1 MNALMFPGHRLIGLR
16 LVRRPPLRL
25 RAIAPAW
32 SACKRILAP
41 AAVVAVL
48 LLAGCASTPPPQGG
62 AGSADQVRARV
73 LRLLPAQTADR
84 EAWARDIT
92 VAFTSQDIAATTDN
106 VCAVLAVTEQESSFQ
121 ADPAVPGLPA
131 IARREIDRRAQSLH
145 VPGFVVNAAL
155 DIESPTG
162 KTYKQRLETV
172 RTERQLSEIFED
184 FIGMVPMGST
194 LFSGLNPVHTGGPM
208 QVSVAFAQEHAKDY
222 PYTVQGSIRKEV
234 FSRRGG
240 VYFGVAHLLGY
251 PTHYDAMLYRFA
263 DFNAGWYASRNAAF
277 QSAVSRASGIPLT
290 LDGDVVLYG
299 SDQAGQTERAVRAL
313 RRRLGLADD
322 AIHQALSKGET
333 LDFEDTA
340 LYRKVFALADGDAGR
355 PLPRAMLPGITLES
369 PKITRTLTTAWFAN
383 RVQERWKRCM
393 GRAGA

>member
-1 MNALMFPGHRLIGLR
+1 MLTL
-16 LVRRPPLRL
+16 
-25 RAIAPAW
+25 
-32 SACKRILAP
+32 SA
-41 AAVVAVL
+41 AAAVL
-48 LLAGCASTPPPQGG
+48 LLGACTTTSPPATGT
-62 AGSADQVRARV
+62 GSAEQVRARV
-73 LRLLPAQTADR
+73 LRLLPLQTADR

-92 VAFTSQDIAATTDN
+92 VAFTAQDIAATTDN
-106 VCAVLAVTEQESSFQ
+106 VCAVLAVAEQESSFQ

-131 IARREIDRRAQSLH
+131 IARREIDRRAQALH
-145 VPGFVVNAAL
+145 LPGFVINAAL
-155 DIESPTG
+155 DIDSPTG
-162 KTYKQRLETV
+162 KTYKQRLDTV
-172 RTERQLSEIFED
+172 RTEKQLSDIFED
-184 FIGMVPMGST
+184 FIGMVPMGRT

-222 PYTVQGSIRKEV
+222 PYPVQGSIRKEV

-251 PTHYDAMLYRFA
+251 PAHYDAMLYRFA

-277 QSAVSRASGIPLT
+277 QNAVSRASGISLS
-290 LDGDVVLYG
+290 LDGDVVRYG
-299 SDQAGQTERAVRAL
+299 SDQPGQTELAVRAL
-313 RRRLGLADD
+313 RRRLGLSDD
-322 AIHQALSKGET
+322 AIHLALSKGET

-340 LYRKVFALADGDAGR
+340 LYRKVYALADGDAGR

-393 GRAGA
+393 SRAGA